1 MRRRRFLGAVGVG
14 IGGSLGGCASVGYRG
29 DSAATRSGTPSA
41 TPETVATVGGVDL
54 PVPSSELRAALPR
67 DSIPAIV
74 EPEFASDWSGLE
86 APPDVGR
93 PLLPEDAP
101 VIGVSRAGRARA
113 YPLRILDW
121 HEVVNDTFG
130 GPLLVTYCVLCGSGV
145 VAERLAGE
153 TETTF
158 GVSGRLWRKDLVLYD
173 ERTESLWSQLLAA
186 AIRGPLTGERLSLV
200 PSSLTTWGEWR
211 RQHPDGRVLL
221 PPPRSN
227 TVRGREATFDYFDP
241 KYDYGDQRQIVGY
254 DSEGELADRTL
265 VLGVEHGGVAR
276 AYPFGAVREAGVVND
291 RVGGLPVVVTV
302 TPGNS
307 MAAYSRRVEGDVLR
321 FEPGDDAD
329 AAGAGDTDDADA
341 TVGRHMRA
349 GGSRWERATGRAT
362 DGPYADTRLDRAT
375 DQPPM
380 FWVGWSNFHPDTDV
394 YG

>member
-1 MRRRRFLGAVGVG
+1 MSLAGCTS
-14 IGGSLGGCASVGYRG
+14 GGDRG
-29 DSAATRSGTPSA
+29 DSASGRTRTPSSA
-41 TPETVATVGGVDL
+41 PEVVATVGGVDL
-54 PVPSSELRAALPR
+54 PVPAGELRVALPKDR
-67 DSIPAIV
+67 IPAIV

-86 APPDVGR
+86 APADAER
-93 PLLPEDAP
+93 PLLPDDAP
-101 VIGVSRAGRARA
+101 VIGVTRSGSARA

-121 HEVVNDTFG
+121 HEVVNDAFG

-145 VAERLAGE
+145 VAERLAGGAE
-153 TETTF
+153 TVF
-158 GVSGRLWRKDLVLYD
+158 GVSGRLWREDLVLYD
-173 ERTESLWSQLLAA
+173 ERTDSLWSQLLAT

-211 RQHPDGRVLL
+211 RTHPDTRVLL

-227 TVRGREATFDYFDP
+227 TVRGPEATFDYFDP
-241 KYDYGDQRQIVGY
+241 KYSYGDQRQIVGY

-307 MAAYSRRVEGDVLR
+307 MAAYRRRVQGDVLR
-321 FEPGDDAD
+321 FEPVDAD
-329 AAGAGDTDDADA
+329 AGADDTDD
-341 TVGRHMRA
+341 RYMRA
-349 GGSRWERATGRAT
+349 GDSRWERATGRAT
-362 DGPYADTRLDRAT
+362 DGPYAGVRLDRAT

-394 YG
+394 YGR